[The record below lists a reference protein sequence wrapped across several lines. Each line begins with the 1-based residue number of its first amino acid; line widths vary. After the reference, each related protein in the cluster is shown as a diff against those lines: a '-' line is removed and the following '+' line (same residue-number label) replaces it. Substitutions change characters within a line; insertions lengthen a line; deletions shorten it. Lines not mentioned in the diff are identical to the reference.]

1 MESHTLQI
9 PPFYVEVDGVR
20 VQILE
25 SSKHTL
31 LTGETWYI
39 VSCRIIY
46 KGITSKIFPLF
57 VRNEEDLVNK
67 LKIEITKIKF
77 LDYAYG
83 LEEVRKVIA

>member
-25 SSKHTL
+25 SSKRTL
-31 LTGETWYI
+31 VTGDTWYI

-46 KGITSKIFPLF
+46 KGIASKVFPLF
-57 VRNEEDLVNK
+57 VKSEEDLVNK

-77 LDYAYG
+77 IDYAYG
-83 LEEVRKVIA
+83 LEEVKRVIT